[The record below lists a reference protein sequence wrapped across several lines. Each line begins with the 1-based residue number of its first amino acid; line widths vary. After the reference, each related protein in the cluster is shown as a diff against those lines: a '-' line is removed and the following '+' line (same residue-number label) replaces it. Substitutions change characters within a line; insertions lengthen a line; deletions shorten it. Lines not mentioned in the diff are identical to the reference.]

1 MSSERSPRMG
11 APALLPAPPRR
22 SLDLLLPPVLGVS
35 ATHGA
40 LRDWR
45 GTVARG
51 GAFGAWALGS
61 TLHLEGALLGSPA
74 PPLGSGQ
81 SLVAVPSLR
90 LSLWGAQG
98 PGCAS
103 IPTQTARRQGEQGAK
118 EGGWVRRPCTLAG
131 NRAGGCRRSSA
142 CPTCCQPGQGRRWQR
157 AGVPA
162 GRLAAWGAGGVNG
175 DCEPGVRGL
184 W

>member
-118 EGGWVRRPCTLAG
+118 EGGWVRRPCSTG
-131 NRAGGCRRSSA
+131 RE
-142 CPTCCQPGQGRRWQR
+142 QGRRLQMQLR
-157 AGVPA
+157 LPHLLPAQAGPT
-162 GRLAAWGAGGVNG
+162 LAAGGGPHWAPSSVG
-175 DCEPGVRGL
+175 SRRSKRRL
-184 W
+184 

>member
-90 LSLWGAQG
+90 LSLWGDKAPDVQ
-98 PGCAS
+98 AS
-103 IPTQTARRQGEQGAK
+103 QHRQHGDKVSKEQRRGLGQAAMHT
-118 EGGWVRRPCTLAG
+118 RRE
-131 NRAGGCRRSSA
+131 
-142 CPTCCQPGQGRRWQR
+142 QGRRWQR

>member
-90 LSLWGAQG
+90 LSLWGDKAPDVQ
-98 PGCAS
+98 AS
-103 IPTQTARRQGEQGAK
+103 QHRQHGDKVSKEQRR
-118 EGGWVRRPCTLAG
+118 
-131 NRAGGCRRSSA
+131 
-142 CPTCCQPGQGRRWQR
+142 
-157 AGVPA
+157 
-162 GRLAAWGAGGVNG
+162 GAGSGG
-175 DCEPGVRGL
+175 HAHSPGTGPAVADAAPPAPPPASPGRADVGSGRGSPL
-184 W
+184 GA

>member
-61 TLHLEGALLGSPA
+61 TLHLEGALLGGVPHPLWAVASPWWLCPPSASPSGAHKAPDVQASQHRQHGDKVSKEQRRGAGSGGHAHSPGTGPAVADAAPPA
-74 PPLGSGQ
+74 PPPASPGRADVGSGRG
-81 SLVAVPSLR
+81 SPL
-90 LSLWGAQG
+90 GA
-98 PGCAS
+98 
-103 IPTQTARRQGEQGAK
+103 
-118 EGGWVRRPCTLAG
+118 
-131 NRAGGCRRSSA
+131 
-142 CPTCCQPGQGRRWQR
+142 
-157 AGVPA
+157 
-162 GRLAAWGAGGVNG
+162 
-175 DCEPGVRGL
+175 
-184 W
+184 

>member
-11 APALLPAPPRR
+11 APALLPALPRR

-118 EGGWVRRPCTLAG
+118 EGAG
-131 NRAGGCRRSSA
+131 SGGHAHSPGTGPAVADAAPPAPPPASPGRADVGS
-142 CPTCCQPGQGRRWQR
+142 GR
-157 AGVPA
+157 GSP
-162 GRLAAWGAGGVNG
+162 LGA
-175 DCEPGVRGL
+175 
-184 W
+184 

>member
-90 LSLWGAQG
+90 LSLWGDKAPDVQ
-98 PGCAS
+98 AS
-103 IPTQTARRQGEQGAK
+103 QHRQHGDKVSKEQRR
-118 EGGWVRRPCTLAG
+118 
-131 NRAGGCRRSSA
+131 
-142 CPTCCQPGQGRRWQR
+142 
-157 AGVPA
+157 
-162 GRLAAWGAGGVNG
+162 GAGSGG
-175 DCEPGVRGL
+175 HAHSPGTGPAVADAAPPAPPPASPGRADVGSGRESPL
-184 W
+184 GA